1 MPSEIGG
8 WTMLKRQQAK
18 SRKAVIL
25 WFLCA
30 VWLLLPVPGAAETT
44 PGPNAVVQRFYGELL
59 DVMQHA
65 AALGVKGRYQRLEAA
80 VLGTFD
86 IPFMARLSIGP
97 TWYTLTPDQKRTAA
111 AAYGRY
117 IGAVYAVRFDGYSGQ
132 KFEVLGE
139 QRIKHGTLVKTEIIK
154 ADGEP
159 VSINYVLHDNDV
171 AWQIRDV
178 YIEDGISELATR
190 RSEFAA
196 ILRSGGINGLI
207 ASLNKK
213 VDDLQI

>member
-1 MPSEIGG
+1 
-8 WTMLKRQQAK
+8 MLKRQQSK
-18 SRKAVIL
+18 SRIIR

-30 VWLLLPVPGAAETT
+30 AWLLAPSAGAATT
-44 PGPNAVVQRFYGELL
+44 PGPSAVVQSFYSQLL

-65 AALGVKGRYQRLEAA
+65 AALGVKGRYQRLETA
-80 VLGTFD
+80 VLRTFD

-97 TWYTLTPDQKRTAA
+97 TWYTLTPEQKQTAA

-139 QRIKHGTLVKTEIIK
+139 ERIKHGTLVKTQIIK

-178 YIEDGISELATR
+178 YIGDAISELATR

-207 ASLNKK
+207 ASLNQKA
-213 VDDLQI
+213 DALQI

>member
-1 MPSEIGG
+1 
-8 WTMLKRQQAK
+8 MLKRQQSK
-18 SRKAVIL
+18 SRRAIIL
-25 WFLCA
+25 LFLCA
-30 VWLLLPVPGAAETT
+30 AWWLSPIPGAATAT
-44 PGPNAVVQRFYGELL
+44 PGPSAVVQRFYGELL

-97 TWYTLTPDQKRTAA
+97 TWYTLTPEQKQTAA
-111 AAYGRY
+111 TAYGRY
-117 IGAVYAVRFDGYSGQ
+117 IGAVYAERFDGYSGQ

-139 QRIKHGTLVKTEIIK
+139 DRIKHGTLVKTQIIK

-159 VSINYVLHDNDV
+159 ISINYVLHDNDI

-178 YIEDGISELATR
+178 YIGDAISELATR

-207 ASLNKK
+207 ASLNQKA
-213 VDDLQI
+213 DALQI